1 MPSSCTIF
9 ICGILTTL
17 LCAVLLV
24 ATPSYADERLARLHS
39 AKTLRC
45 AFSIRSSADSR
56 RGDLKPSIE
65 ASSMV
70 FVFDSIDLQES
81 SARAVGNQ
89 GSSNEIA
96 LRTPSGIT
104 FIEKTNT
111 GNHVFTTVFSGS
123 GNTSLAFHAVTSRH
137 MEMMGVVV
145 ISQWYGACE
154 ILPSQ

>member
-1 MPSSCTIF
+1 MSAWLDSTAPKLYGVHS
-9 ICGILTTL
+9 
-17 LCAVLLV
+17 
-24 ATPSYADERLARLHS
+24 RLDRAL
-39 AKTLRC
+39 
-45 AFSIRSSADSR
+45 IPV
-56 RGDLKPSIE
+56 GDLKPSIE

-81 SARAVGNQ
+81 SARAVGSQ

-145 ISQWYGACE
+145 VSQWYGACE